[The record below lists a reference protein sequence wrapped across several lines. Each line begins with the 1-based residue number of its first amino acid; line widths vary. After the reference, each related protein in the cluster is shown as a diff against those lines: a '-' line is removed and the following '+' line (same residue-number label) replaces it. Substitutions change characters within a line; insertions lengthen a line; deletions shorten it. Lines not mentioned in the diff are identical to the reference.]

1 MESESY
7 SNPQY
12 KPFCISL
19 AERQK
24 VTSLA
29 NKTKVDILNEVD
41 ILLLTMPDKDITA
54 TYALK
59 VQKYRQ
65 KFSST
70 KKEEIMQFYDEV
82 NEELQLQLAQAVVAT
97 AYVDDS
103 G

>member
-29 NKTKVDILNEVD
+29 NKTKVDILNEVE
-41 ILLLTMPDKDITA
+41 ILLLTMPDKDTTA

-59 VQKYRQ
+59 VQNTGK
-65 KFSST
+65 SSAAL
-70 KKEEIMQFYDEV
+70 KRRKSCSSMMK
-82 NEELQLQLAQAVVAT
+82 
-97 AYVDDS
+97 
-103 G
+103 